1 MATQVQNNVST
12 IFATQDLSKQALRV
26 FLGTLAL
33 AASSW
38 ISVPMV
44 PVPFTLQTYAVI
56 VIGAL
61 FGWRMGALTVMAWLG
76 EAMLGLPVLAH
87 GASGLWVFAG
97 TNAGYLFSFPVI
109 AAFVG
114 WCVERG
120 WSRKGLV
127 LSFAV
132 MLIANVINLAMG
144 ATWLAT
150 IIGWSRAMTF
160 GVRPFIAAG
169 FLYAFFATLT
179 VSVAQRSRRSG
190 TDAR

>member
-38 ISVPMV
+38 ITVPMV

-76 EAMLGLPVLAH
+76 EAMLGLPVLVH
-87 GASGLWVFAG
+87 GASWLS
-97 TNAGYLFSFPVI
+97 TAGYLFSFPVI

-127 LSFAV
+127 ITFAV
-132 MLIANVINLAMG
+132 MLVANVINLAMG
-144 ATWLAT
+144 ATWLAR
-150 IIGWSRAMTF
+150 IIGWNHAMAF

-179 VSVAQRSRRSG
+179 VSVAQRSQRSG